1 MYYALLQGIYP
12 RVRGFRAGKKTK
24 KSHGVKSVITDVVSV
39 LRRLLD
45 KLIPYPRVGYT
56 DHDIMVPGY
65 LVDLCYQNIGKGASK
80 YHFFLNLCLV
90 PVPMGRLPVGVN
102 WG

>member
-1 MYYALLQGIYP
+1 M
-12 RVRGFRAGKKTK
+12 
-24 KSHGVKSVITDVVSV
+24 ITDVVSV

-80 YHFFLNLCLV
+80 YQTRVHYRSDKKHTEFIIAN
-90 PVPMGRLPVGVN
+90 
-102 WG
+102 